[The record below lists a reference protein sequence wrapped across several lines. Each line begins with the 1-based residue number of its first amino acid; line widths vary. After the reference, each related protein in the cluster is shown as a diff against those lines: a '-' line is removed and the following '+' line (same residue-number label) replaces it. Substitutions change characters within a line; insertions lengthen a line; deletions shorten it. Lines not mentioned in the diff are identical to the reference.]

1 MAEMDKRLAILHA
14 AQEIFSRKMLKDS
27 TVTEIAQKA
36 GVVDS
41 IIYHY
46 FKNKEDLLFW
56 AFRDSMEASYEELM
70 FQLKGILGPVSMLGK
85 MIWHHL
91 HQIDSNPG
99 YARMVTNLL
108 LECRSNPN
116 FYCHESIDT
125 YWKYLDVLLD
135 ILKIGI
141 TDGYFKEDLNPAVV
155 RHMIFGLLYEVSIS
169 CLETGEITE
178 ATPHFDGIMSIILA
192 MIEKKGS
199 APNGGDKASRIL
211 SAATQVFADKGYNK
225 ATMLDVAQKAG
236 VAEGTIYEYFKNKQ
250 DLLMSIPKEH
260 FQHHRTSLNKGCDAT
275 DSMDRLKRLIGVYFS
290 VFLSNPEF
298 LKVFLSDIKLNKQFY
313 ASDAYPYY
321 IQYIQP
327 LSDILEEGKRRGV
340 FRPEVDNRIFRYLFV
355 GSFTHLC
362 LRWFLE
368 GNATPLSMMVEFAEM
383 SKLLCR
389 APKSIHCGLEF
400 YAGDGLV

>member
-1 MAEMDKRLAILHA
+1 MAELDKRRAILLA
-14 AQEIFSRKMLKDS
+14 AQEIFSQKGLKDS

-56 AFRDSMEASYEELM
+56 AFRDSMESSYEELM
-70 FQLKGILGPVSMLGK
+70 FELKGILGPVSMLGK
-85 MIWHHL
+85 MVWLHL
-91 HQIDSNPG
+91 HKNDSNPG
-99 YARMVTNLL
+99 YARMVINLL

-116 FYCHESIDT
+116 FYCHESSDT
-125 YWKYLDVLLD
+125 YWKYMDVLLD
-135 ILKIGI
+135 IFKAGM

-155 RHMIFGLLYEVSIS
+155 RHMIFGLLYEVSLS
-169 CLETGEITE
+169 CLESGEITE
-178 ATPHFDGIMSIILA
+178 TTPYFDGIMSIILA

-199 APNGGDKASRIL
+199 APIGDKASRVL
-211 SAATQVFADKGYNK
+211 SAATQVFADKGFYK
-225 ATMLDVAQKAG
+225 ATMVDVAQKAG

-250 DLLMSIPKEH
+250 DLLMSIPKER
-260 FQHHRTSLNKGCDAT
+260 FQLYRVNLEKCFDAM
-275 DSMDRLKRLIGVYFS
+275 DPLDRLKRLIGVHFS
-290 VFLSNPEF
+290 MFLSNPEF

-313 ASDAYPYY
+313 VSDAYPYY
-321 IQYIQP
+321 LQYIQP

-340 FRPEVDNRIFRYLFV
+340 FRPEMDNRIYRHLFI

-368 GNATPLSMMVEFAEM
+368 GKATPSSMMAEFAEM
-383 SKLLCR
+383 NKLLCR
-389 APKSIHCGLEF
+389 AP
-400 YAGDGLV
+400 LVE